1 YVTINSTGYE
11 TLVLDFDWRCNGEVW
26 NGSAYDY
33 GKVVYRIGTSGAWT
47 EINTGGYSNGIYVL
61 TSDVTHST
69 INLPAA
75 LNNTTFQLGFKWVN
89 DSSGGSSP
97 TFVIDNIT
105 IKATPLS
112 TDRTLIVSNADTGAS
127 HANGNHTIANNTL
140 VTATSGTRAGYNIV
154 GWEGTGNVPATGTG
168 GSATFTI
175 TQNSTINWLWEQTG
189 TPKDIVF

>member
-89 DSSGGSSP
+89 NNSGGSSP

-112 TDRTLIVSNADTGAS
+112 TDRTLEVVGAGVGAS
-127 HANGNHTIANNTL
+127 HADGSYTYDNDTPL
-140 VTATSGTRAGYNIV
+140 VLTSGTRAGYEFM
-154 GWEGTGNVPATGTG
+154 GWT
-168 GSATFTI
+168 
-175 TQNSTINWLWEQTG
+175 
-189 TPKDIVF
+189 